1 MPTPVKTVAN
11 MSKHLTKAEIEARSA
26 AETMTTAR
34 KPRKPKHITQDKAAA
49 RHWSDTIKDLEA
61 LDILDRA
68 DSDTLA
74 AYCEILAHAD
84 QLREDEKRLAEIW
97 EKEAN
102 LTAYKS
108 LSAVRRDILAL
119 RNQQLNYATKLG
131 LTPEARARL
140 AKRIADPEDFD
151 PDADLFA

>member
-1 MPTPVKTVAN
+1 M
-11 MSKHLTKAEIEARSA
+11 
-26 AETMTTAR
+26 
-34 KPRKPKHITQDKAAA
+34 QDKAAS
-49 RHWSDTIKDLEA
+49 RHWNDTTKDLEA
-61 LDILDRA
+61 LEIIDRA

-84 QLREDEKRLAEIW
+84 ALREDEKRLAGLW
-97 EKEAN
+97 ESN
-102 LTAYKS
+102 GDLTAYKA
-108 LSAVRRDILAL
+108 LAAVRRDILAL

-140 AKRIADPEDFD
+140 AKRTAEPEDFD